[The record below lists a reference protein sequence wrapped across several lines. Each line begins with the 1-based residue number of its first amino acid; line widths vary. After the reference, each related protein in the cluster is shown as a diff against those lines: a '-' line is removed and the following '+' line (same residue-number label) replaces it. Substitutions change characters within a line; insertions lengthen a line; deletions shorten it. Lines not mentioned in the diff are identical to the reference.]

1 MQRMQLTQTAVIGGW
16 RINWNG
22 QGHKF
27 NDCWILKA
35 LEKNFVLVKIYDPF
49 ISTQNDTIAE

>member
-1 MQRMQLTQTAVIGGW
+1 MQQTQTAVIGGW
-16 RINWNG
+16 RINWNR

-27 NDCWILKA
+27 ND
-35 LEKNFVLVKIYDPF
+35 LEKNVVLVKIYDPF

>member
-16 RINWNG
+16 RNWNG

-35 LEKNFVLVKIYDPF
+35 LEKKFVLVKIYDPF